1 MENVVSGAFPVSGHL
16 VVLLL
21 YVIHTLSMNC
31 NSLYTEMEN
40 VNGVLRR
47 SVAECHERML
57 QVV

>member
-21 YVIHTLSMNC
+21 CVIHTLSMNC
-31 NSLYTEMEN
+31 NSFYTEMEN
-40 VNGVLRR
+40 VNGTLRH
-47 SVAECHERML
+47 SLAECHERML